1 MLISSVAEHLAPQQS
16 GYAMNS
22 PLLFGLLD
30 GYSEDTYYEILDVNP
45 ANQFQL
51 DYFSRVHC
59 KLYLPGSGQQ
69 LLAMNP
75 DEYDTQTKINR
86 ALVKNLQL
94 YKNKKTHLNLI
105 MLWDLPNYLDT
116 RLLNELVQFLMPHA
130 QDDVMLHIY
139 IQTRESMPGLPGH
152 YTFQGDNKIWVEN
165 NSTNSI
171 PCPMYY
177 KDALQKIL
185 SPFVVQK
192 GVLLSNGLQEYLLK
206 RQ

>member
-1 MLISSVAEHLAPQQS
+1 MLISSVAEHLAPQQT

-22 PLLFGLLD
+22 PLLFSLLD
-30 GYSEDTYYEILDVNP
+30 KFSENTYYEILDVNP

-69 LLAMNP
+69 LLALSP
-75 DEYDTQTKINR
+75 DEYDTEMKINR

-94 YKNKKTHLNLI
+94 YKNKKAHLNLI

-116 RLLNELVQFLMPHA
+116 HLLSALIQFLMPHA
-130 QDDVMLHIY
+130 QNDVMLHIY
-139 IQTRESMPGLPGH
+139 IQTRETMPEQPGH
-152 YTFQGDNKIWVEN
+152 YIFQGDNKIWVEN
-165 NSTNSI
+165 NSTNMK
-171 PCPMYY
+171 PCPMFY
-177 KDALQKIL
+177 KEMLQKIL
-185 SPFVVQK
+185 TPFAVQK

>member
-1 MLISSVAEHLAPQQS
+1 MLISTVAEHLAPQQT

-30 GYSEDTYYEILDVNP
+30 KFDADHYYEILDVNP

-51 DYFSRVHC
+51 DYFARVHC
-59 KLYLPGSGQQ
+59 KLYLPGCGQQ
-69 LLAMNP
+69 LLEIDM
-75 DEYDTQTKINR
+75 EKLDTQTKINR

-94 YKNKKTHLNLI
+94 YKNNKANLNLI

-116 RLLNELVQFLMPHA
+116 RLLNEVVQFLLQHTN
-130 QDDVMLHIY
+130 DNVMLHIY
-139 IQTRESMPGLPGH
+139 IQTRESMPELPGN
-152 YTFQGDNKIWVEN
+152 YTFQSDNKIWVEN
-165 NSTNSI
+165 NSNNST

-177 KDALQKIL
+177 KEALQKIL
-185 SPFVVQK
+185 SPFMVQK